1 MKNLIYLSII
11 LLLFNCNSI
20 NQNNN
25 VITIQDFTKPDIFF
39 TDFVDNIEII
49 KLEDSVLIADSP
61 TLVAYDSSYY
71 IYNRQDSPFSTK
83 TKANVLLKFSKSGKF
98 QYSIG
103 DNGRGPNEY
112 LFVTNFQI
120 CNDTFYVYSSP
131 NLTVNKFLK
140 TGEFISKQS
149 IKIKDYSFFQAYQF
163 NNLYLSYRWGEKL
176 SYWVNMIDEKG
187 NILKQ
192 YLPRNPTTDP
202 FFATE
207 NFFIPYKNEILIREF
222 YSDTIYSINSKSEIE
237 AHLIMDF
244 KIKPDPKEI
253 YLNAGSSNEN
263 LKRFANSRF
272 YEIRRYY
279 ENDKYIFIEL
289 YYNIDFS
296 KHDYYYV
303 LKDKKSGKSYWFNFK
318 EDKFL
323 KANLRYMDDSCIY
336 FMVVPIHLDTVSTAF
351 RTKLVNKEA
360 LNNLD
365 PYGNSLIIK
374 IKLK

>member
-11 LLLFNCNSI
+11 FLLFACNSI

-39 TDFVDNIEII
+39 SDFVDNIEII

-71 IYNRQDSPFSTK
+71 IYNRQDSPFSAK

-120 CNDTFYVYSSP
+120 CNDTFYIYSSP

-140 TGEFISKQS
+140 SGEFISKQS
-149 IKIKDYSFFQAYQF
+149 IKIKDYSFLQAHKF
-163 NNLYLSYRWGEKL
+163 NNIFLSYRWGEKL

-187 NILKQ
+187 NILKT

-222 YSDTIYSINSKSEIE
+222 YSDTIYSINSKSEIG

-263 LKRFANSRF
+263 LKRLANSHF

-296 KHDYYYV
+296 NHDYYYV
-303 LKDKKSGKSYWFNFK
+303 LKDKKSGKCYWFNFK
-318 EDKFL
+318 DDKFL
-323 KANLRYMDDSCIY
+323 KANLRYMDDSFIY
-336 FMVVPIHLDTVSTAF
+336 FMAIPIHLDTVSTAF
-351 RTKLVNKEA
+351 RTKLINKEA

-365 PYGNSLIIK
+365 PYGNNLIIK
-374 IKLK
+374 MKLK